1 MSSIFPNFA
10 LPNQS
15 SYTNEWRV
23 GSITRYWP
31 PIHWCPVHA
40 PSYVSQSTFTHLSQE
55 PTNSFS
61 HQTNNIT
68 VGPDSALALLNILPL
83 DLTCFLLHLFQ
94 ARPSLQFRSTG
105 KSGHQLPSGPQ
116 CHCSLKDNSSSP
128 LYSPYNTIPQCHTHA
143 SMLSSILT
151 PFLIHQLHSAMVP
164 RILTFHCHMSK
175 TICRPTWIHGP
186 VINTSPEPKPVR
198 SLSYQPEVREHLHTF
213 QRSISTIPKTH

>member
-1 MSSIFPNFA
+1 VSSIFPNFA

-83 DLTCFLLHLFQ
+83 DLTCFFAAPFSSKAIPTIQVNWQVGPSATLWPSVSLFIE
-94 ARPSLQFRSTG
+94 G
-105 KSGHQLPSGPQ
+105 QLI
-116 CHCSLKDNSSSP
+116 KSP
-128 LYSPYNTIPQCHTHA
+128 LLALQHDPTVSHA
-143 SMLSSILT
+143 RLNAFKHLDSILDS
-151 PFLIHQLHSAMVP
+151 PIALRNGPSHPHPPLSHVKD
-164 RILTFHCHMSK
+164 HM
-175 TICRPTWIHGP
+175 
-186 VINTSPEPKPVR
+186 
-198 SLSYQPEVREHLHTF
+198 
-213 QRSISTIPKTH
+213 